1 MAKSNFSLSI
11 HDDKENDWLAKELR
25 KENFHGC
32 RGHDGEHKQSSADNH
47 GWATRTAKM
56 EGYNACR
63 THDGQH
69 ATQESGSKDVS

>member
-47 GWATRTAKM
+47 GCQWR
-56 EGYNACR
+56 R
-63 THDGQH
+63 HD
-69 ATQESGSKDVS
+69 